1 MATVPTQ
8 IRIDEDVKAD
18 AAELLKELGLDMS
31 TAVNMFL
38 RQLIMRNGLPFSV
51 TAPRYK
57 QEVLDAVEE
66 SKKLSRDPDTKRYS
80 SFAEAMADLDL

>member
-8 IRIDEDVKAD
+8 IRIDEDVKTD
-18 AAELLKELGLDMS
+18 AAELLKELGLDIS

-38 RQLIMRNGLPFSV
+38 RQLIIHNGLPFSV

-57 QEVLDAVEE
+57 QEVLDAIEE
-66 SKKLSRDPDTKRYS
+66 SKKLSHDPNTKRYS
-80 SFAEAMADLDL
+80 SFAEAIED